1 VVAIVRERLAVTKQ
15 EAQTFDGKR
24 LRTWENIKQ
33 NIKISV
39 KREVMSPCTE
49 AT

>member
-1 VVAIVRERLAVTKQ
+1 VLEIVEERLAVSKQ

-39 KREVMSPCTE
+39 EREVMSS
-49 AT
+49 